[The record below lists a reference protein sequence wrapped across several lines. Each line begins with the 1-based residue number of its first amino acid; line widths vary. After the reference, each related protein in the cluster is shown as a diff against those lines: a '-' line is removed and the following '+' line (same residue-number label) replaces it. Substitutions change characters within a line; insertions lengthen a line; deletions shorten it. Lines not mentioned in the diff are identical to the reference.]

1 MTEQGQR
8 DSKGAPGHFSIDS
21 LEIFTYKGSTSACT
35 YLQGEFRMS
44 IHLWILRRKEEK
56 KMGWWGT
63 LIGGTVG
70 FFFGGPLGALLGAAV
85 GHGLG
90 KTTSIGTQGYFGFE
104 EQERVQTAF
113 FTTTFSIMGHLATVD
128 GKVSREEIAAVER
141 IMAHMRLRPE
151 QQQAAVNLFNLGK
164 RADFPLDETL
174 EQFRK
179 ECHGRRDIV
188 RMFLEILVT
197 TAMADGELTASEY
210 RVLSYVCERVRFPRA
225 EFEHMVSVMQTE
237 YYGGETGEFSDRSTR
252 SEGRVKDAYGVL
264 GLPEGARDE
273 EIKKAYRNLLNQY
286 HPDKLVS
293 KGLPEE
299 MMKFATEKTRQIKA
313 AYDLIRESR
322 QMH

>member
-1 MTEQGQR
+1 MMEG
-8 DSKGAPGHFSIDS
+8 
-21 LEIFTYKGSTSACT
+21 
-35 YLQGEFRMS
+35 
-44 IHLWILRRKEEK
+44 RKEN
-56 KMGWWGT
+56 GWWGT

-90 KTTSIGTQGYFGFE
+90 KTTSISTNGYFGFE

-113 FTTTFSIMGHLATVD
+113 FTTTFSVMGHLATVD
-128 GKVSREEIAAVER
+128 GKVSEEEVAAVQR

-151 QQQAAVNLFNLGK
+151 QQQAAVNLFNQGK
-164 RADFPLDETL
+164 RVDFPLDEVL
-174 EQFRK
+174 EQFRR

-210 RVLSYVCERVRFPRA
+210 RMLSHVCDRVRFPRT
-225 EFEHMVSVMQTE
+225 EFEHMVSMMQTG
-237 YYGGETGEFSDRSTR
+237 YHGRDDGGFADAPPRK
-252 SEGRVKDAYGVL
+252 EGRLKDAYGVL
-264 GLPEGARDE
+264 GLSEGANDDE
-273 EIKKAYRNLLNQY
+273 VKKAYRNLLNQY

-299 MMKFATEKTRQIKA
+299 MMKFATEKTQQIKA
-313 AYDLIRESR
+313 AYDRIRESR
-322 QMH
+322 